1 MASKTDTHPILV
13 PIDFSENSE
22 IALLQAAELAE
33 ALKAKLVVLHVVHD
47 LSQAPGFYA
56 EKVKK
61 KQLRR
66 MEDIAAEMLQE
77 FMADI
82 HKKHDKLAALQS
94 VDTLLVVGIP
104 VTRILETAGKLHAR
118 MIVMGSQGRTG
129 LSHIL
134 LGSKAEQVVRLAKI
148 PVMIV
153 KKPGKKQH

>member
-1 MASKTDTHPILV
+1 MTPTAKRRPILV

-22 IALLQAAELAE
+22 TALLQAAELCE

-82 HKKHDKLAALQS
+82 RKKHDKLTALQQADS
-94 VDTLLVVGIP
+94 LLVMGIP
-104 VTRILETAGKLHAR
+104 VTRILETAGKLNAC

-148 PVMIV
+148 PVLIV
-153 KKPGKKQH
+153 KKPGKK